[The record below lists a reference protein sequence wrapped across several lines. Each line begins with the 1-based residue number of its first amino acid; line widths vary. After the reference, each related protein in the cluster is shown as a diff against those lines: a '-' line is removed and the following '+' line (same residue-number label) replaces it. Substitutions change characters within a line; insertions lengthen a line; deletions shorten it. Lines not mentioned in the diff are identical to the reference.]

1 MPKYIPSLTLTGFF
15 SLLCFSSADADTRDL
30 DDIKLYDIV
39 KVEQCLD
46 QAYDTIPGHARKLEF
61 KVEGDDPIY
70 EFDIE
75 SSKDGSTYNVECNAE
90 EGYIIEVEKEVGE
103 NNPTFKNGAKIS
115 IEQARVNVL
124 EIHPGK
130 IVNEERE
137 IGMDGS
143 LTYEFDI
150 QSNAGYEIKVDVDAK
165 TGDIE
170 EASFELYE
178 IGMEKE

>member
-1 MPKYIPSLTLTGFF
+1 MFKNIPSLTLTGFLSF
-15 SLLCFSSADADTRDL
+15 LCFSSADSDTRDL

-90 EGYIIEVEKEVGE
+90 EG
-103 NNPTFKNGAKIS
+103 
-115 IEQARVNVL
+115 
-124 EIHPGK
+124 IH
-130 IVNEERE
+130 
-137 IGMDGS
+137 
-143 LTYEFDI
+143 Y
-150 QSNAGYEIKVDVDAK
+150 
-165 TGDIE
+165 
-170 EASFELYE
+170 
-178 IGMEKE
+178 

>member
-1 MPKYIPSLTLTGFF
+1 MFKHIPSLTLTGFL
-15 SLLCFSSADADTRDL
+15 SLLYFSSADSDTRDL

-90 EGYIIEVEKEVGE
+90 EGYII
-103 NNPTFKNGAKIS
+103 
-115 IEQARVNVL
+115 
-124 EIHPGK
+124 
-130 IVNEERE
+130 
-137 IGMDGS
+137 
-143 LTYEFDI
+143 
-150 QSNAGYEIKVDVDAK
+150 
-165 TGDIE
+165 
-170 EASFELYE
+170 
-178 IGMEKE
+178 

>member
-1 MPKYIPSLTLTGFF
+1 MFKYIPSLILTGFLSF
-15 SLLCFSSADADTRDL
+15 LCFSSADSDTRDL

-46 QAYDTIPGHARKLEF
+46 QAYDTIPGQARKLEF

-90 EGYIIEVEKEVGE
+90 EGYIVEVEKEVDE

-115 IEQARVNVL
+115 IEQARLNVL

-130 IVNEERE
+130 IVNVERE